1 MADLSTKYMGLELSS
16 PVIVGSS
23 SLASSVEGVKKLEDA
38 GAAAV
43 VLKSLFEEQIF
54 AETEEMGEYS
64 HTLYDSEAAEFIEAY
79 GREFGPRNYLKL
91 IQDTKKACSI
101 PIIASLNCFSQKWWV
116 NYAKKIEAA
125 GADALE
131 LNIGVMPSNPKLSAE
146 EVENLYLD
154 IVKDIKKEV
163 NIPVALKIGPY
174 FSSFA
179 NLAVMLSRGRVEH
192 RDFIVGW
199 CGTSAPS
206 DNKKGWSGVDALVLF
221 NRYYQLDI
229 DIEKMELVAGNP
241 YSTSDEIHESMRWI
255 SLLSGRVDCDLAATT
270 GIHTGD
276 DAIKQILAGA
286 DVVQLCSTLYQKGLG
301 QIKTIRQEIEDW
313 MSAHGYS
320 SVDDFRGKLSQKKSE
335 FPTAHERLQY
345 IKLFVGIE

>member
-16 PVIVGSS
+16 PVVVGSS
-23 SLASSVEGVKKLEDA
+23 SLANSVEGVKKLEDA

-64 HTLYDSEAAEFIEAY
+64 HTLYDSEAAEFVEAY
-79 GREFGPRNYLKL
+79 GREFGPRDYLKL
-91 IQDTKKACSI
+91 IQDVKKACSI

-131 LNIGVMPSNPKLSAE
+131 LNIGVMPSNPKLTSE
-146 EVENLYLD
+146 EVESLYLAV
-154 IVKDIKKEV
+154 VKDIKKEV

-179 NLAVMLSRGRVEH
+179 NLALTLSRGRVSH

-199 CGTSAPS
+199 CGNPAPS
-206 DNKKGWSGVDALVLF
+206 EKKEGWNGVDALVLF

-229 DIEKMELVAGNP
+229 DIDKMELVAGNP
-241 YSTSDEIHESMRWI
+241 YSTSNEIHESLRWI
-255 SLLSGRVDCDLAATT
+255 SLLSGKVDCNLAATT
-270 GIHTGD
+270 GIHTGS
-276 DAIKQILAGA
+276 DAIKQLLAGA
-286 DVVQLCSTLYQKGLG
+286 DVVQLCSTLYKNGLD
-301 QIKTIRQEIEDW
+301 QIKTVKQEIEDW
-313 MSAHGYS
+313 MGANGFN
-320 SVDDFRGKLSQKKSE
+320 SVADFRGKLSQKKSE